1 MARLFTNFNLKKMT
15 KEIDQSAREYNKT
28 KDKKYYKEWIN
39 KINILYKIK
48 DKHEK

>member
-39 KINILYKIK
+39 KKKAIYKIK
-48 DKHEK
+48 EL